1 MSEKQ
6 EVGRRRFLGVVGGT
20 AAGLIVGGIVG
31 SVATSASM
39 GQQVRTVTET
49 RTVTQTAG
57 GVATTVTQTVTQT
70 VAAPG
75 GSAYPY
81 TAEERAVAAARELV
95 RQGKVT
101 QNKIVIMTPAG
112 ATVNWSWSFPLWEE
126 LTGIKV
132 ESFEVPYGESYAKIL
147 PEAAAKTGS
156 WHLTCAPPGEV
167 IGDFEDAGLTADLT
181 EYVRKYDPNY
191 DPVGMEEANLL
202 NADAS
207 PPHPLCASVGNVLGR
222 RFSFVAD
229 GDVWNMLVR
238 MDIIRDEAIN
248 NKFAQETGNRIPDPN
263 LWDWKLY
270 NRLVKFIDG
279 QNITTAG
286 NRTRGAWN
294 YRERRYS
301 NFDWALRY
309 FPRGGKYLTDDMK
322 PDFNNEKALEALE
335 EQQEITQNMD
345 DIVFS
350 GDFTEQYTDVP
361 AGKAALSL
369 QWPSLAKYV
378 NDPSFSKVVNLIE
391 QFHIPHHIHPNGERV
406 YVSGYFGGVLAFQ
419 NRYAPDQEMAY
430 LFLQWITAPKNS
442 TVAISKPGW
451 FDPFRFGHFLHPAI
465 VKIYAPNLLN
475 LLDNYNNG
483 APPFTI
489 PRSFILLDKLRAQF
503 NPFYLG
509 QQNAED
515 ALKNA
520 EEEWKT
526 ILATLADEG
535 KLSKVRDQWNFQKQ
549 FYPPRY
555 RQMVGWA

>member
-1 MSEKQ
+1 
-6 EVGRRRFLGVVGGT
+6 
-20 AAGLIVGGIVG
+20 
-31 SVATSASM
+31 
-39 GQQVRTVTET
+39 
-49 RTVTQTAG
+49 
-57 GVATTVTQTVTQT
+57 
-70 VAAPG
+70 
-75 GSAYPY
+75 
-81 TAEERAVAAARELV
+81 
-95 RQGKVT
+95 
-101 QNKIVIMTPAG
+101 
-112 ATVNWSWSFPLWEE
+112 
-126 LTGIKV
+126 
-132 ESFEVPYGESYAKIL
+132 
-147 PEAAAKTGS
+147 
-156 WHLTCAPPGEV
+156 
-167 IGDFEDAGLTADLT
+167 
-181 EYVRKYDPNY
+181 
-191 DPVGMEEANLL
+191 
-202 NADAS
+202 
-207 PPHPLCASVGNVLGR
+207 VLGR

-238 MDIIRDEAIN
+238 MDIARDEAIN
-248 NKFAQETGNRIPDPN
+248 NKFAQQTGNPIPDPN

-270 NRLVKFIDG
+270 NQLVRFIDV
-279 QNITTAG
+279 QNLQTAG

-322 PDFNNEKALEALE
+322 PDFNNQKALEALE
-335 EQQEITQNMD
+335 EQQEITENMD

-361 AGKAALSL
+361 AGKAFASL

-406 YVSGYFGGVLAFQ
+406 YISGYFGGVLAFQ
-419 NRYAPDQEMAY
+419 NKYAPDQEMAY

-451 FDPFRFGHFLHPAI
+451 FDPFRYGHFLHPSI

-489 PRSFILLDKLRAQF
+489 PRSFILLDKLRAEF

-509 QQNAED
+509 QQSAED
-515 ALKNA
+515 ALKRA
-520 EEEWKT
+520 EEEWKSILST
-526 ILATLADEG
+526 IESEG
-535 KLSKVRDQWNFQKQ
+535 KLSKLRDQWNFQKQ